1 MRISV
6 NDTTLYFDVE
16 GAGLVPDGKVM
27 REKPTLI
34 LLHGGPGADHS
45 LYKPSFSPLAELAQ
59 IIYLDHRGNGR
70 SDQSDESHWNLNQ
83 WADDLDA
90 FCDALDI
97 KKPIVYGASFGGF
110 VAQAYATRHPDKIG
124 KLVLCSTAAKF
135 DFQELIAAFDR
146 LGGEAARDAAE
157 GYWLNPT
164 SESRA
169 EYRKICV
176 PLYQVREGRDPHLFG
191 RVLIKDD
198 VALWFNGPDNEMGR
212 MDFRDALGK
221 VTCPVLIMAG
231 EKDPVTPPVFSEVI
245 RDSLTAAP
253 TRLELFQNCGHGIIG
268 DGPAAF
274 LQCLSE
280 FILTDQKVKETQS

>member
-45 LYKPSFSPLAELAQ
+45 IYKPSFSPLAELVQ

-110 VAQAYATRHPDKIG
+110 VAQAYATRHPDRIG

-146 LGGEAARDAAE
+146 LGGKAARDAAE

-176 PLYQVREGRDPHLFG
+176 PLYQVREGRDPHLFD

-212 MDFRDALGK
+212 MDFRDALGN

-268 DGPAAF
+268 DDPAAF

-280 FILTDQKVKETQS
+280 FILTVQK